1 MSPAVGGVRSTAA
14 ETVGAARRL
23 AAFLGD
29 PRLPAG
35 PLTFAQAVADDRAE
49 RFPEESLGRLREW
62 GYAAHQ
68 VPVELGGRLG
78 ALEELL
84 ALGRVVARRDPAV
97 AVVAN
102 SPVASAMPVWLAG
115 SPRQRAEVAAS
126 VLSGGRVALAL
137 TEPDHGADLLGSEVV
152 ARRTGE
158 GYVLDGTK
166 WPINNVRL
174 ARHLV
179 ALVRDPERTGLR
191 SLSLLLVDVERL
203 DPASYELLDKVPT
216 HGVRGV
222 DIAGIRFTGAF
233 VPADACVG
241 RPGRGL
247 ELTAQALLVT
257 RTLVPGLSLGVLD
270 TAIDCVLDFVRDRGL
285 YGAAALDIP
294 YVQDELAAALLDL
307 RVAEAVTG
315 ACLRALHLLPEL
327 APVSSAVAKYLV
339 PHLVEARMNR
349 LATVLGARYYLR
361 EGHWSGIFE
370 KLLRDVRLFALF
382 DGSEPV
388 VLSALAAQAPVLTEG
403 DGQQADVEGLF
414 ALGTAVPPLSFDTR
428 TFATVADA
436 DPVTAGLE
444 GMCARLE
451 RESDQLTGAVK
462 LLRDAGRELLARAEE
477 AVDPRGE
484 AGQRLGEQY
493 ARVFGALCW
502 AGVGLAGAGAG
513 AGVDAAAVPPDRLA
527 AGLTSLLAPG
537 TRMPRATATS
547 LLAEHAEHAEGAERL
562 DAAPEPV

>member
-1 MSPAVGGVRSTAA
+1 MNPA
-14 ETVGAARRL
+14 EPEPAARRL

-35 PLTFAQAVADDRAE
+35 PLTFVQAVADDRAE
-49 RFPEESLGRLREW
+49 RFPEESLQRLREW

-68 VPVELGGRLG
+68 VPVELGGRL
-78 ALEELL
+78 ARLEELL

-102 SPVASAMPVWLAG
+102 SPVASAMPVWLGG
-115 SPRQRAEVAAS
+115 SPAQRAEVAAS

-137 TEPDHGADLLGSEVV
+137 TEPDHGADLLGGEVL
-152 ARRTGE
+152 ARRTDE
-158 GYVLDGTK
+158 GHVLDGTK
-166 WPINNVRL
+166 WPINNVRS

-179 ALVRDPERTGLR
+179 VLARDPERTGLR
-191 SLSLLLVDVERL
+191 SLSLLLVDRERL
-203 DPASYELLDKVPT
+203 DPASYELLGKAPT

-222 DIAGIRFTGAF
+222 DIAGIRFTGAL
-233 VPADACVG
+233 VPADACIG

-270 TAIDCVLDFVRDRGL
+270 TAVECVLDFVRDRRL
-285 YGAAALDIP
+285 YGGTALDIP
-294 YVQDELAAALLDL
+294 YVRDELAAALLDL
-307 RVAEAVTG
+307 RIAEAVTG
-315 ACLRALHLLPEL
+315 ACLRALHLLPGL

-339 PHLVEARMNR
+339 PHLVEARVNR

-361 EGHWSGIFE
+361 EGHWSGVFE

-403 DGQQADVEGLF
+403 DDGRQADADGLF
-414 ALGTAVPPLSFDTR
+414 ALGTAVPPLPFDTR
-428 TFATVADA
+428 TFPTVADA

-444 GMCARLE
+444 RMCARLD
-451 RESDQLTGAVK
+451 RTGDAVR
-462 LLRDAGRELLARAEE
+462 LLRDSGRELRAWAEE

-484 AGQRLGEQY
+484 AGQRLGERY

-502 AGVGLAGAGAG
+502 AGVCLDRADG
-513 AGVDAAAVPPDRLA
+513 DPVPPGLLA
-527 AGLTSLLAPG
+527 AGINALLAPG
-537 TRMPRATATS
+537 TRMERA
-547 LLAEHAEHAEGAERL
+547 LAETLLTAGHL
-562 DAAPEPV
+562 DRTPESV